1 MNVVKINLK
10 KCLIYT
16 LSFVLIFILVC
27 TNLAYSNE
35 YIIPEQRLEQIK
47 QEKDVTK
54 QKIDLSKQKE
64 REFQAEVNA
73 VEDEINKIYEELFKQ
88 LTELEDIN
96 SEIREIE
103 WNLEIQRNRIISLE
117 NELREKYELLTE
129 RIIEM
134 YKGKESGFLSI
145 FSNSIDI
152 QDFVNKWKLLNVV
165 ANKDAEVI
173 EEILYLRNK
182 ILTEKAAVENE
193 RELYE
198 QKREK
203 QALLIEST
211 EKKQSELQGVYDKK
225 FSLLTQVKKNTANL
239 IYLLNQLEAES
250 RRIEAFLAGLRAG
263 NFSGR
268 FLWPTVLAPISSG
281 FGYRSYPRR
290 AFHYG
295 IDIAAPYGSPIYAAA
310 GGQVVK
316 IVYGWG
322 GGYGNYLI
330 VYHGG
335 GYTTIYAHCSKIVVS
350 NGQSVKAGQVIA
362 YMGSTGFSTG
372 SHLHFEVRIN
382 GVAKNPINYL

>member
-182 ILTEKAAVENE
+182 ILTEKAVVENE

-225 FSLLTQVKKNTANL
+225 FSLLTQVKKKDL
-239 IYLLNQLEAES
+239 MLKYL
-250 RRIEAFLAGLRAG
+250 
-263 NFSGR
+263 
-268 FLWPTVLAPISSG
+268 
-281 FGYRSYPRR
+281 
-290 AFHYG
+290 
-295 IDIAAPYGSPIYAAA
+295 
-310 GGQVVK
+310 
-316 IVYGWG
+316 
-322 GGYGNYLI
+322 
-330 VYHGG
+330 
-335 GYTTIYAHCSKIVVS
+335 
-350 NGQSVKAGQVIA
+350 
-362 YMGSTGFSTG
+362 
-372 SHLHFEVRIN
+372 
-382 GVAKNPINYL
+382 